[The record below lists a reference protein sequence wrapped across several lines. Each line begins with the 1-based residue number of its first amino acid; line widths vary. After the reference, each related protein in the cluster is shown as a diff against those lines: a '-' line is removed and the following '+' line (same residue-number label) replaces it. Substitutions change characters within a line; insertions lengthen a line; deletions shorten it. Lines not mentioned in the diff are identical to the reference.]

1 MAAALDPQI
10 LTPLDESFGHQLV
23 APRAVTQHDDPRWA
37 ERAYFLLHVDD
48 GLTINAGR
56 QLYRHAGHWTVFAA
70 AATPQREVC
79 LRTMPPF
86 AKDDDPD
93 GPRVGPIT
101 LEVERAFDRI
111 HLVLDEPDFP
121 LSYDLT
127 FEARFPPVAHDPTLV
142 ERDGEVMT
150 NSMSFFQSGAF
161 NGTVVL
167 DGEQHEVVDRAG
179 FRDRSWGL
187 RKHDGAPRRGFV
199 VFMAAE
205 FDGESLYV
213 LLHETASG
221 RRAYTGGWAMTPDG
235 AVDNVV
241 AAEHDLDFAEAWIE
255 GGRLRLEMESGKRR
269 EIAFETQTRLFLSG
283 VGYSPDPESKK
294 PGTDDF
300 DLTDPAVAVR
310 LEGQTDHGS
319 RFTEGDRVGHG
330 YVEVGRGI
338 HPRYRPE
345 APAV

>member
-1 MAAALDPQI
+1 
-10 LTPLDESFGHQLV
+10 
-23 APRAVTQHDDPRWA
+23 
-37 ERAYFLLHVDD
+37 
-48 GLTINAGR
+48 
-56 QLYRHAGHWTVFAA
+56 
-70 AATPQREVC
+70 
-79 LRTMPPF
+79 MPPF
-86 AKDDDPD
+86 APDDDPD
-93 GPRVGPIT
+93 GPKVGPVT
-101 LEVERAFDRI
+101 LEVEQAFDRI
-111 HLVLDEPDFP
+111 HLVLGEPNFP

-150 NSMSFFQSGAF
+150 NSMSFFQSGSF
-161 NGTVVL
+161 DGTVVL
-167 DGEQHEVVDRAG
+167 DGEKHQVIDRAG
-179 FRDRSWGL
+179 FRDRSWGV

-199 VFMAAE
+199 VFLAAE
-205 FDGESLYV
+205 FEGESLYV

-235 AVDNVV
+235 AVDNVL

-255 GGRLRLEMESGKRR
+255 GGSLRLEMESGRQR
-269 EIAFETQTRLFLSG
+269 EVGFETQTRLFLSG

-300 DLTDPAVAVR
+300 DITDLAVARR

-345 APAV
+345 A